1 MNTLRLFVD
10 VARCHS
16 FSQAAAMHGVTQ
28 SAASQRIGA
37 LEKRLGVTLLD
48 RSVRPLSLTDAG
60 QRYRDGVEDVLRRYD
75 RLERSIVAGAAEPS
89 GTVRIAAI
97 YSSGI
102 DLLSRVRGGFEEEH
116 PTVAVQIK
124 YLKPDEVHEAVVEGS
139 ADVGILS
146 YPDRFRKVRSI
157 ALRDEEMAVVCP
169 PEHDLASRRAVEAR
183 DLDGHEMIGF
193 DADLPV
199 ARRTAAYLREHGA
212 APRIVNSFDNLDTL
226 KGAVAVTDSFA
237 ILPRRT
243 VLREA
248 AAGTLAVV
256 SLMPRLVRPMGL
268 IHRPHPGDATL
279 PPAVSLFVD
288 YLLEHAPEV
297 PPPGEDATPP
307 APARVVDPKANAAA
321 PRNGRAKT
329 APRRRPSVPAGA
341 RS

>member
-1 MNTLRLFVD
+1 MNTLRLFAD

-16 FSQAAAMHGVTQ
+16 FSQAAGLHGITQ

-48 RSVRPLSLTDAG
+48 RSVRPLGLTDVG
-60 QRYRDGVEDVLRRYD
+60 RRYFDGVEDVLRRYD
-75 RLERSIVAGAAEPS
+75 RLERSLTAAGGGEPA
-89 GTVRIAAI
+89 GVVRIAAI

-102 DLLSRVRGGFEEEH
+102 DLLSRVRGGFERDH
-116 PTVAVQIK
+116 PNVTVNLT
-124 YLKPDEVHEAVVEGS
+124 YLKPDEVHEAVVDGS

-157 ALRDEEMAVVCP
+157 ALRDEVMAVVCP
-169 PEHDLASRRAVEAR
+169 PDHALAGRRTVNAG

-212 APRIVNSFDNLDTL
+212 APRIINSFDNLDTL

-256 SLMPRLVRPMGL
+256 ELTPRLVRPMGL
-268 IHRPHPGDATL
+268 IHRPHPKDAAL

-288 YLLEHAPEV
+288 YLLQHAPEMPPEV
-297 PPPGEDATPP
+297 PAPGDDAAASAATPP
-307 APARVVDPKANAAA
+307 AAA
-321 PRNGRAKT
+321 PRTSRAKT
-329 APRRRPSVPAGA
+329 APPRRAPAGA